1 MDGVEALIFDV
12 FGTTVDWRSTVE
24 QELKELGKKYSIGES
39 FRNLLKLVNSFDLT
53 FCRKP

>member
-24 QELKELGKKYSIGES
+24 QELKELGKKYSISEI
-39 FRNLLKLVNSFDLT
+39 F
-53 FCRKP
+53 